1 MTGVGKK
8 MAKGVRWSLVDK
20 GGQQGITFLV
30 FAVLA
35 RFVAPEDFGLV
46 AMALLIIGFVQLFID
61 QGFSTAIIQRETL
74 SDEMLSTAF
83 WTNIAIGMLL
93 GAVLIA
99 LRGYAAWFFSEPR
112 VAELIP
118 WMAVALILEALMSV
132 PQALL
137 KRNFDFKGLALRT
150 LYARLIAGVVAI
162 GGAASGWGVWSLVA
176 FTVLSG
182 ALSTAILWWIS
193 DWRPGFRFSIAHF
206 RGLFRFG
213 GHVTGVRIMSYINSK
228 ALDVFIGYFFGA
240 TALGYYTLAM
250 QLVGRIGSVMVQ
262 VLSQVT
268 MSGFSRLQADAELLL
283 KQLLAVTRLTSAVA
297 FPVFALLGAMAPDIV
312 LLLYGSGWERSAV
325 LIGMLAPIGPAM
337 VMSSVIGD
345 AIMGAGKPHLIFR
358 ARILAT
364 ALLVASLLV
373 ARQFGADIMVLVF
386 TMSFFVFGLPLYFV
400 AAKRVLQLSVR
411 AYMRQLE
418 PVALATAGLLFTVY
432 LSGIWMTRVQSPLI
446 WVAVTASVATAV
458 YVLLIA
464 GLDKKVMMD
473 LKNVLLGRAT

>member
-364 ALLVASLLV
+364 ALLVISLLAV
-373 ARQFGADIMVLVF
+373 RSFGADIMVLVF
-386 TMSFFVFGLPLYFV
+386 AISYFVFGLPLYLI
-400 AAKRVLQLSVR
+400 ASKRVLPLSVR
-411 AYMRQLE
+411 SYSLQYSPA
-418 PVALATAGLLFTVY
+418 VLATAALLLTVFFVRSWVANVGAPLLEMAVTGCSAVTMYVLVLMGLDRRIMVDLRRVL
-432 LSGIWMTRVQSPLI
+432 LSG
-446 WVAVTASVATAV
+446 AA
-458 YVLLIA
+458 
-464 GLDKKVMMD
+464 
-473 LKNVLLGRAT
+473 